1 MTVLVEK
8 MSTNAARILGLKNG
22 LHIGGPADITIID
35 PERSY
40 RVTAD
45 NFRSLSRN
53 TPFDG
58 WDMKGKAVLT
68 MVGGKIVYQ
77 AEPSAVGG

>member
-1 MTVLVEK
+1 MTALVEK
-8 MSTNAARILGLKNG
+8 MSTHPARILGLKNG
-22 LHIGGPADITIID
+22 LHIGRPADITIID
-35 PERSY
+35 PEKSY
-40 RVTAD
+40 RVTADNSD

-68 MVGGKIVYQ
+68 MVEGKIVYQ
-77 AEPSAVGG
+77 EQ